1 MIAACPN
8 LYMRM
13 ANYDVVMGP
22 GQANGL
28 AAVGLAFKRALVSQL
43 HPKMLLALLL
53 PFFIALLG
61 AIILLWFFWDP
72 LTGWLETQ
80 ALDWQIL
87 NSIDQWMLA
96 VGLFSL
102 KLYLVPLLAV
112 AILLPLSGI
121 LGLVIA
127 AVFVM
132 PIVLRHIEKREYPG
146 LVRKGQYSITY
157 WAWNA
162 VWVGILFSLGW
173 LITMPLWLI
182 PPLPVLLPIFWWS
195 FAFTRMLR
203 VDAVIEHANPGER
216 KWIWRRYNR
225 QYWLIGLCMALINL
239 FPPAWLVLPVFS
251 ALVFAHFSLEALRR
265 LRQHSPSPAAATI
278 VSEREDL

>member
-1 MIAACPN
+1 MIAACSD
-8 LYMRM
+8 LCMHM
-13 ANYDVVMGP
+13 ADYDVVGSP
-22 GQANGL
+22 KANGL
-28 AAVGLAFKRALVSQL
+28 AAVGLALKRAVVSQL

-72 LTGWLETQ
+72 LTSWLETR

-96 VGLFSL
+96 IGLFSL

-132 PIVLRHIEKREYPG
+132 PIVLRHIEARYYPG
-146 LVRKGQYSITY
+146 LARKGQFANTY
-157 WAWNA
+157 GAWNA
-162 VWVGILFSLGW
+162 IWVGIVFSLGW
-173 LITMPLWLI
+173 LLTMPLWLI
-182 PPLPVLLPIFWWS
+182 PPLPLLLPIFWWT

-203 VDAVIEHANPGER
+203 VDAVIEHANAGER
-216 KWIWRRYNR
+216 KWIWRHHNK
-225 QYWLIGLCMALINL
+225 QYWVLGLCMALINL

-251 ALVFAHFSLEALRR
+251 ALVFAHFSLDALCR
-265 LRQHSPSPAAATI
+265 LRQHNPRAVAPTQ
-278 VSEREDL
+278 VV